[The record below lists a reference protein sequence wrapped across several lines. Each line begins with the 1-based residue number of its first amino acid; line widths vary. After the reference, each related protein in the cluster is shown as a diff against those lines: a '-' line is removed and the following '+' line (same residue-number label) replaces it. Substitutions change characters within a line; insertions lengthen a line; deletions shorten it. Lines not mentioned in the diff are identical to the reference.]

1 VRDFGVAVSDQDA
14 RQIERTNDALSRLGL
29 IWRGLANQL
38 AVAAAPALEAVANA
52 MAAVARTTG
61 PLGQAIRVLFDNI
74 GRLAATATA
83 FAGFMAGRW
92 VAGLVAAA
100 LSVRG
105 LATALVLLRGAITR
119 TGIGAL
125 IVGAGELVYQFGRLV
140 QGAGGFGNALE
151 LMGNV
156 ARAVWDGI
164 KATTS
169 SFVDS
174 FRALRSDV
182 EAIWLRLMRFLAGKW
197 ADFLGQIA
205 PTFNRI
211 SDAIGTGFEIDA
223 IGTQA
228 WVSSFDAGILRRNG
242 RRRASGPARRASSP
256 APSMTCA
263 RRWRRS
269 GRRSR
274 GAARRAKPR

>member
-1 VRDFGVAVSDQDA
+1 
-14 RQIERTNDALSRLGL
+14 
-29 IWRGLANQL
+29 
-38 AVAAAPALEAVANA
+38 
-52 MAAVARTTG
+52 
-61 PLGQAIRVLFDNI
+61 
-74 GRLAATATA
+74 
-83 FAGFMAGRW
+83 
-92 VAGLVAAA
+92 
-100 LSVRG
+100 VRG
-105 LATALVLLRGAITR
+105 LATALVLLRGAIIR

-211 SDAIGTGFEIDA
+211 SDAIGAGFEIDA

-228 WVSSFDAGILRRNG
+228 WVSSFDAGILRAERLG
-242 RRRASGPARRASSP
+242 RRLPRQRLATSSP
-256 APSMTCA
+256 APSTACA

-269 GRRSR
+269 ARRSR
-274 GAARRAKPR
+274 GAARRARAR